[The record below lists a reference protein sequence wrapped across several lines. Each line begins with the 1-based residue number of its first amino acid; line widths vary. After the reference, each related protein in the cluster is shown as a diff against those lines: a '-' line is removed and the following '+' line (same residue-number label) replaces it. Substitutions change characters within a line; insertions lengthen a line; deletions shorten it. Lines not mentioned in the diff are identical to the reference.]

1 MFQFLMVRLK
11 AAVLNEVNDVFMFQ
25 FLMVRLKE
33 CGRAENLPVIG
44 SFNSLWF
51 D

>member
-1 MFQFLMVRLK
+1 MVRLK
-11 AAVLNEVNDVFMFQ
+11 ATGANAAGWASVFQ

-33 CGRAENLPVIG
+33 FVARNRYLLVR